1 MYIFLIMA
9 VLGCALAIAMFFRNK
24 KRENDPK
31 NIEYM
36 KNTEE
41 ALLEQLEDET
51 VCGKCQS
58 TASSALFVTDKNLY
72 VHKKGAFTK
81 VAFEDIKKIKGVDH
95 ASNKTKNPDNCFVLY
110 VYTKDGKKQGYYS
123 NYSNKFGA
131 FVREFCDRS
140 GYSLQ

>member
-51 VCGKCQS
+51 VYGKCQS

-95 ASNKTKNPDNCFVLY
+95 ASNKTKNPDSCFVLY

>member
-9 VLGCALAIAMFFRNK
+9 VLGGALATVTFFRNK
-24 KRENDPK
+24 KRENNPK

-41 ALLEQLEDET
+41 ALRGTLENEVVVE
-51 VCGKCQS
+51 KCQM

-95 ASNKTKNPDNCFVLY
+95 ASNKTKNPDLCFVLY
-110 VYTKDGKKQGYYS
+110 VYTKDGKKHSYYS
-123 NYSNKFGA
+123 NYSNNFGA
-131 FVREFCDRS
+131 FVRAFCEKS
-140 GYSLQ
+140 GCVLR